1 MFYFI
6 IIDIKDVSSK
16 LVLNR
21 VLKQA
26 ETSSRGL
33 AAVSQNQVC
42 QGARETGKSAAILK
56 DNPTTHLLQMLSWGI
71 SAARRPHAPKSS
83 ARPPSQPSFLPHCWE
98 MGSCTR
104 DPGFSPC
111 FIPPHD
117 YRPCLLPTALP
128 LNRWWVFRCQRAWCR
143 APRSGWEDPAL
154 LFTLQV
160 ISPPSAPISLMLLF
174 LPLDW

>member
-21 VLKQA
+21 VLKQT

-56 DNPTTHLLQMLSWGI
+56 DNPTTHLLQMLSLGI

-128 LNRWWVFRCQRAWCR
+128 LNRWWVFRCQRA
-143 APRSGWEDPAL
+143 
-154 LFTLQV
+154 
-160 ISPPSAPISLMLLF
+160 
-174 LPLDW
+174 